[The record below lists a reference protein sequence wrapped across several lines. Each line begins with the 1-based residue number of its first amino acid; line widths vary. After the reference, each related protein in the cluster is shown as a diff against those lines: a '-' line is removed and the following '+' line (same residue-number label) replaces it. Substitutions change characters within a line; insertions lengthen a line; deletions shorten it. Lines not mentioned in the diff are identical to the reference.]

1 MTTNRTTG
9 GGTTG
14 ARTQQAKYTTEGR
27 ERGYERVGYER
38 MVERDLVAKGGLSEG
53 VL

>member
-1 MTTNRTTG
+1 MTANRTTVG
-9 GGTTG
+9 GIV
-14 ARTQQAKYTTEGR
+14 RTQQAKYTTKGN